1 MIRQPN
7 PNLVSTPPGTEVP
20 TMAVINHNPEY
31 SVGSFDLRARVKLN
45 YTDVTVSKWQSRDS
59 GLTVV
64 HLDYNG
70 ARYAP
75 YFFSISH
82 FGPFSPLRTLMMR

>member
-1 MIRQPN
+1 
-7 PNLVSTPPGTEVP
+7 
-20 TMAVINHNPEY
+20 MAVINHNPEY

-82 FGPFSPLRTLMMR
+82 FGPFSPLRALMMR